1 MFLIYKRYVT
11 VSLTLIKLQYP
22 GFTGTPG
29 PSTNIQKGS
38 TAFCNKHGRNAAT
51 RGHTTQSTQPIHYY
65 HHLHN
70 NYCPFFSY
78 FKKMEHLWGFLL
90 LGASYWVQCKKLSS
104 LECRLPIIYRACNR
118 VVHRLPRPQY
128 SRCRYPGKFLRLKI
142 KF

>member
-51 RGHTTQSTQPIHYY
+51 RGHTTQSTHPIHYY

-90 LGASYWVQCKKLSS
+90 LGASYWVQCKNYHHQNVAFLLSIEHAIGWFTGS
-104 LECRLPIIYRACNR
+104 LGRSTLDADILASSF
-118 VVHRLPRPQY
+118 V
-128 SRCRYPGKFLRLKI
+128 
-142 KF
+142 